1 MVGLA
6 WSADG
11 LARPRREEGIAE
23 EHANEALEKLNPVE
37 DNRLQALG
45 IPAID
50 FTADVKARELR
61 FDEVPKAEVRFWGD
75 ARRISVSGTE
85 RKNLP
90 EEVQRGVEYRNVNVR
105 LLVATELIDTEPGP

>member
-6 WSADG
+6 WPADG
-11 LARPRREEGIAE
+11 LARPWREGIAE

-75 ARRISVSGTE
+75 PRRISVSGTE

-90 EEVQRGVEYRNVNVR
+90 EEVQRGVGYRNVNVR
-105 LLVATELIDTEPGP
+105 LLVATELIDTDPAP